1 MIETRE
7 ILAAIKPYVV
17 GWIDSKVGAS
27 GGGTITGVTAGA
39 GLTGGGSSGSVT
51 LAVNTLG
58 VTGGMLAD
66 GAVTTAKLA
75 DLNVTTGKLADLA
88 VTTAKLA
95 DLAIT
100 TGKLADLAITTA
112 KLADAAVTDTKL
124 GTGVVRTLNLGDAQ
138 VTAAKLASGAATGNL
153 GFTPAN
159 RAGDTFTGNV
169 GVKSAA
175 TSDILTVGGA
185 ANADTKVEINAGGD
199 NFAGFRLKNT
209 VRSYLFQATTSG
221 EGGRFRFFDETG
233 GGERITLLS
242 SGNVGI
248 NHSGP
253 AYKLQV
259 GGTFKA
265 DGDAWAGGA
274 LTVAGVTDLQGN
286 TATRSVWID
295 STGANTGALGPGLY
309 FGFYNSTSE
318 GIASKRSAGGNQGG
332 LDFYTNSAR
341 RLYITNGGAVVAGA
355 SGLGTTAFDGFLYVA
370 SMAGTP
376 TGTPNAQ
383 TGYSPLTVDTT
394 NNRLYFYSGGTW
406 RESGASGGGYLPLSG
421 GTLTGSLNMG
431 SGASVGFA
439 SETGAKLRLYGTD
452 YGIAINSSEL
462 TLYKPTAGAVK
473 VKNDSATGTVVG
485 QVVTTNGDVAPIGS
499 RRVSLQL
506 VPLHGDKA
514 SPAAGDVVWAIVGGG
529 GPGAVRWKSTG
540 SSVTNRWVQA
550 TGRIPQDYK
559 SGLSIKARLKVVD
572 GGASQDIQNWQIY
585 LQIANDGASDTW
597 NVWSPLSLASTT
609 IGTTWQTIDLTAPTL
624 PGGTGAGSH
633 IAVNFGVGSVG
644 RTWSSDIILGDI
656 WLEYTAVY

>member
-1 MIETRE
+1 MGISRSEILRE
-7 ILAAIKPYVV
+7 IAPFVK
-17 GWIDSKVGAS
+17 GWIDGKVGAS
-27 GGGTITGVTAGA
+27 GGGTITSVSAGA
-39 GLTGGGSSGSVT
+39 GLTGGGSSGAVT

-58 VTGGMLAD
+58 VTTGMLAD
-66 GAVTTAKLA
+66 GAVTTVKLADLNVTTAKLA
-75 DLNVTTGKLADLA
+75 DLNVTAGKLADLA

-95 DLAIT
+95 DAS
-100 TGKLADLAITTA
+100 
-112 KLADAAVTDTKL
+112 VNENKL
-124 GTGVVRTLNLGDAQ
+124 GTGVIRTLNIGDAQ

-175 TSDILTVGGA
+175 TSDLLTVGGA

-332 LDFYTNSAR
+332 LDFYTASAR
-341 RLYITNGGAVVAGA
+341 RLYITSGGAVVAGA

-439 SETGAKLRLYGTD
+439 SETGAKLRLSGTD
-452 YGIAINSSEL
+452 YGIGLNSGEL
-462 TLYKPTAGAVK
+462 TLYKPSAGAVK
-473 VKNDSATGTVVG
+473 VRNDSVSGTVVG
-485 QVVTTNGDVAPIGS
+485 QVVTTNGDISPVGS

-506 VPLHGDKA
+506 VPLHGDKS

-529 GPGAVRWKSTG
+529 GPGAVKWKSTG

-572 GGASQDIQNWQIY
+572 GGTSQDIQNWQIY
-585 LQIANDGASDTW
+585 LQIANDGAADTW
-597 NVWSPLSLASTT
+597 NVWSPLSLASIT
-609 IGTTWQTIDLTAPTL
+609 IGTTWQTVELTAPTL

-633 IAVNFGVGSVG
+633 VAVNFGVGSVG
-644 RTWSSDIILGDI
+644 RTWGSDIILGDI
-656 WLEYTAVY
+656 WLEYTSVY